1 MAPPPNLARRR
12 ALADGALRVLAAS
25 GLHGFS
31 HRAVDTAAELPAGTA
46 ANYFG
51 SRDALLAAAAERV
64 LELHEEDMAAAHGLV
79 TGPVD
84 REGLIGLLALSLETA
99 AKLHRDRYLAV
110 YELTLE
116 ATRRP
121 ALQKTFEAVRSAA
134 IEFTHEQHQTLG
146 LATSRREVETLITL
160 YGGALFTLV
169 TGQAGPVDAATCGAL
184 ARTMVAGIAPTGG
197 RDPGAQT

>member
-12 ALADGALRVLAAS
+12 ALTDGALRVLAAS
-25 GLHGFS
+25 GMHGFS
-31 HRAVDTAAELPAGTA
+31 HRAVDAAAELPAGTA

-51 SRDALLAAAAERV
+51 SRDALLGAAAERV

-84 REGLIGLLALSLETA
+84 REGLIGLLAMSLEMSV
-99 AKLHRDRYLAV
+99 KLHRERYLAV

-121 ALQKTFEAVRSAA
+121 ALRETFDAMREAAVEYSY
-134 IEFTHEQHQTLG
+134 EQHRMLG
-146 LATSRREVETLITL
+146 LSTSREDVATLVSL
-160 YGGALFTLV
+160 FGGALFALI
-169 TGQAGPVDAATCGAL
+169 TGQAGEVDAATCGGL
-184 ARTMVAGIAPTGG
+184 ARTMVAGIAV
-197 RDPGAQT
+197 